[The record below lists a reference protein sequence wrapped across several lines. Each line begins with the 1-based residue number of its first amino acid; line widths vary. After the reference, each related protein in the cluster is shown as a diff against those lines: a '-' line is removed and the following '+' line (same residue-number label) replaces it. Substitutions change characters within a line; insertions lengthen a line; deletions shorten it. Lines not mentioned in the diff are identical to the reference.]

1 MHFLIGNQQRFSE
14 KKGGW
19 VALSVGFSWCRLSQQ
34 RFVSFTEYKAILW
47 KFSLCMNVLRALF
60 QQVMDGM
67 QSPTKS
73 KVWGQS
79 NHHCCYSTTIALLM
93 LCCNKQYYTTNFQ
106 F

>member
-1 MHFLIGNQQRFSE
+1 MLLFTFLNAFLNRKSTKVLR

-19 VALSVGFSWCRLSQQ
+19 VALSVGFSWCRMSQQ

-73 KVWGQS
+73 KVLGQS
-79 NHHCCYSTTIALLM
+79 NHHCSSADVVS
-93 LCCNKQYYTTNFQ
+93 
-106 F
+106 